1 MKIKSKPKIFI
12 LGIFIL
18 GIIYLIW
25 NAPYNLNKV
34 ERENIV
40 YSKDKNVNTLYTR
53 IIQVNSILYDIN
65 KEVQNNDSNNQK
77 IADYYTYE
85 KGLRQKISNFN
96 PYIYS
101 HNKNDQLTKFYS
113 KFMDIS
119 ADYVNLP
126 ETIKDTYLNLYN
138 VDFTDEQKVEVKEGI
153 NSIIERYNNLILE
166 MDYYYGNKNIN
177 EKSIKNLYKAY
188 IRNNR
193 FSIFV
198 DWNNKLN
205 SLA

>member
-1 MKIKSKPKIFI
+1 M
-12 LGIFIL
+12 
-18 GIIYLIW
+18 
-25 NAPYNLNKV
+25 
-34 ERENIV
+34 E
-40 YSKDKNVNTLYTR
+40 
-53 IIQVNSILYDIN
+53 
-65 KEVQNNDSNNQK
+65 
-77 IADYYTYE
+77 
-85 KGLRQKISNFN
+85 
-96 PYIYS
+96 
-101 HNKNDQLTKFYS
+101 
-113 KFMDIS
+113 IS
-119 ADYVNLP
+119 AYYINLP

-166 MDYYYGNKNIN
+166 MDSYYGNENIN